1 MPVKLIFT
9 CQFCGC
15 RPEPETQKALERQVQ
30 DVFFGRYVDAGPD
43 RWLIWHGRGP
53 LGPMRYACGMHRGE
67 LTAYLRHHYGSV
79 APMPWKWALTRG
91 HCRAAGRSSGPSWGA
106 WAEDRASPS
115 EGRSGRR

>member
-30 DVFFGRYVDAGPD
+30 DVYFGRYVDAGPD

-53 LGPMRYACGMHRGE
+53 LGPMRYACGLHRGE

-79 APMPWKWALTRG
+79 APMPWNTGPYPRPLPGGGTVK
-91 HCRAAGRSSGPSWGA
+91 RAQLGRLGGGSGFA
-106 WAEDRASPS
+106 V
-115 EGRSGRR
+115 